1 MDKQTNRRTEITGFQ
16 MLFVSPNGDYFA
28 KTMRDA
34 AQQCINAQISAFCAN
49 QNLQANV
56 QIAQNDFYE
65 NSTQSIA
72 RKEIPQS
79 YA

>member
-1 MDKQTNRRTEITGFQ
+1 MHN
-16 MLFVSPNGDYFA
+16 
-28 KTMRDA
+28 
-34 AQQCINAQISAFCAN
+34 CAN
-49 QNLQANV
+49 FRILRKTESANV

-79 YA
+79 YT